1 MAVPSNKSSSSSP
14 ISGRANPN
22 ARSSEIG
29 NPMRRS
35 FTGNPFSK
43 PSVVLNPR
51 GLNPNTPANS
61 PSEHPRR
68 SSMSRE
74 TIVTF
79 RDNDDKENGKVARIR
94 SPIGSKGTKNFMSP
108 TISAASKITPS
119 PRKKILEERNEP
131 VRASVSFSDLK
142 IESFGQPIADSEHK
156 KECSNI
162 EPVLDSKEEPLSS
175 KKESDS
181 IPKIV
186 FVEPQCFNN
195 VVIEEPDLVTLDPTF
210 KISPPPNPPPPL
222 PACPSSVPIIAPLDS
237 DPLAPPY
244 NPKTNYLSPRP
255 QFLHYK
261 PNPRVELYLSKTR
274 EGKRLEDSF
283 ISGTVSDTDITTEEE
298 TQSQKD
304 LEDVSSSESAKEEE
318 KEQVEEEELIVS
330 EPSPIDVLTS
340 EKEIVQAKRAPK
352 PRSVRRSKLTSL
364 LIVLSFA
371 ALAISITN
379 SPVIDHSVFDS
390 STLFEQY
397 DHSEVI
403 AFTKTRFDEL
413 AQNFGV
419 WYADC
424 LSFFYEL
431 ISNLRG
437 AHKLGPLKYCNLTY
451 DGYVGTPG
459 QQETNV
465 FVASR
470 GREVHIEP
478 LEENGQTDIGDA
490 DSVVENEEQV
500 YLAESIVE
508 APEIGIEAE
517 YEEQVYLAESIV
529 ESPEMNIEAEY
540 EEQVYLAESIVEA
553 PEMNIEAEYEEQVYP
568 AAESRH
574 VNIEE
579 TSEEHHHNS
588 DSQELHQAPK
598 VEVVKPECSALG
610 EQSQEEDNLSGD
622 LQDERV
628 MISSL
633 ADVVQPEVSTANMLG
648 MALLVAL
655 ALIASTVFIFVKRGS
670 NNSTSNVVNAN
681 SVTQVFVTKK
691 LDSTPILSA
700 IPDDTFEVRPSSWN
714 YSGDSCPSEV
724 SSFENTSSYNK
735 KRLNEAHSYERRKG
749 TKNNHRRESMAS
761 SSMDSSMGSPSYGS
775 FTTYEKIPT
784 KSGYGDEEIITPVR
798 RSSRLRSQV
807 TSP

>member
-1 MAVPSNKSSSSSP
+1 MAVPSNKSSSSTP
-14 ISGRANPN
+14 ISGRGNPY

-43 PSVVLNPR
+43 PSIVPNPR

-131 VRASVSFSDLK
+131 VRASVSLSDLK
-142 IESFGQPIADSEHK
+142 IQSFGQSIADSEHK

-162 EPVLDSKEEPLSS
+162 EPVLDSEEEPLSS

-195 VVIEEPDLVTLDPTF
+195 VVIEEPDLVNLDPTF
-210 KISPPPNPPPPL
+210 KISPPPHPPPHSPP
-222 PACPSSVPIIAPLDS
+222 PACRPSSVPIIAPLDS

-244 NPKTNYLSPRP
+244 DPKTNYLSPRP

-340 EKEIVQAKRAPK
+340 EKEIVEAKRASK
-352 PRSVRRSKLTSL
+352 PRSVWRSKLTSL

-379 SPVIDHSVFDS
+379 SPAIDHSVFDS

-403 AFTKTRFDEL
+403 AFTKARFDEL

-424 LSFFYEL
+424 VSFFYEL

-465 FVASR
+465 FVASG

-478 LEENGQTDIGDA
+478 LEENGQIDIGDV

-508 APEIGIEAE
+508 APEI
-517 YEEQVYLAESIV
+517 
-529 ESPEMNIEAEY
+529 NIEAEY
-540 EEQVYLAESIVEA
+540 EEQVYLGESIVGA
-553 PEMNIEAEYEEQVYP
+553 PEMNIEAKYEEQVYP
-568 AAESRH
+568 AAESPH

-579 TSEEHHHNS
+579 ASEEHQLNS
-588 DSQELHQAPK
+588 DSQEVHQVPK
-598 VEVVKPECSALG
+598 VEVVKPESSPLG
-610 EQSQEEDNLSGD
+610 EQSEEEDNLSGD

-670 NNSTSNVVNAN
+670 NNSTSNSVNAN
-681 SVTQVFVTKK
+681 SVTQGFVTKK

-714 YSGDSCPSEV
+714 YSGDSCPSEM
-724 SSFENTSSYNK
+724 SSFDNTSSYNK
-735 KRLNEAHSYERRKG
+735 KGLNEAHSYERRKG

-798 RSSRLRSQV
+798 RSSRLRNQV